1 MRVLR
6 SLALWLGIAA
16 ATAAFGIP
24 AIFAAFLPPRGDWF
38 LLFARGWARTI
49 LAFSGISVRV
59 LHGER
64 FHSGKSVVVVSN
76 HESFADILVL
86 LARLPMQTRFL
97 AKRGVFRVPIL
108 GWSIRA
114 AGFVPVDRGDRVAS
128 LATVET
134 ALARLQKGRSLVVFP
149 EETRT
154 RTGELLAFKKGAALL
169 ALRSGLPIQPI
180 GIAGTRRILPRGAW
194 NMKPGRVVVAIGE
207 PIAVEGR
214 SVKDRGEVTRLVRDS
229 VVQLRGEAAKELSA
243 LSSELS
249 AS

>member
-1 MRVLR
+1 MRIIR
-6 SLALWLGIAA
+6 SLVVWLGIAA

-49 LAFSGISVRV
+49 LAFSAVSVRV
-59 LHGER
+59 LHAER
-64 FHSGKSVVVVSN
+64 LKPGQSVVVVSN

-128 LATVET
+128 LATVEA
-134 ALARLQKGRSLVVFP
+134 ALARLKEGRSLVVFP

-154 RTGELLAFKKGAALL
+154 RTGELLPFKKGAALL
-169 ALRSGLPIQPI
+169 ALRSELPIQPI
-180 GIAGTRRILPRGAW
+180 GIAGTRRLLPRGAW
-194 NMKPGRVVVAIGE
+194 NMAPGRVVVAIGE

-214 SVKDRGEVTRLVRDS
+214 AVRERGEVTRLVRES
-229 VVQLRGEAAKELSA
+229 VARLREEAAKELVTSDK
-243 LSSELS
+243 
-249 AS
+249 

>member
-1 MRVLR
+1 MHVLR
-6 SLALWLGIAA
+6 SLAVWLGIAV
-16 ATAAFGIP
+16 ATAAFGLP
-24 AIFAAFLPPRGDWF
+24 AMFAAFLPPRGDWF

-64 FHSGKSVVVVSN
+64 FHPGKSVVLVSN

-128 LATVET
+128 LATVEA
-134 ALARLQKGRSLVVFP
+134 ALARLEKGRSLVVFP

-180 GIAGTRRILPRGAW
+180 GIAGTRRILPRGTW
-194 NMKPGRVVVAIGE
+194 NMMPGRVVVAIGE
-207 PIAVEGR
+207 PISVEGR
-214 SVKDRGEVTRLVRDS
+214 SVKDRSAVTETIRQAIVELRD
-229 VVQLRGEAAKELSA
+229 EATQEIGP
-243 LSSELS
+243 
-249 AS
+249 

>member
-1 MRVLR
+1 MRVIR
-6 SLALWLGIAA
+6 SFFVWLGIAA

-49 LAFSGISVRV
+49 LAFSGVSVQV
-59 LHGER
+59 LHSQRLRPGQ
-64 FHSGKSVVVVSN
+64 SVVVVSN

-97 AKRGVFRVPIL
+97 AKRGVFQVPIL

-134 ALARLQKGRSLVVFP
+134 ALARLKKGRSLVVFP

-154 RTGELLAFKKGAALL
+154 RTGELLPFKKGAALL
-169 ALRSGLPIQPI
+169 ALRSGLPIHPI
-180 GIAGTRRILPRGAW
+180 GIAGTRRILPRGGW
-194 NMKPGRVVVAIGE
+194 NMRPGRVAVAIGE
-207 PIAVEGR
+207 PISIAGR
-214 SVKDRGEVTRLVRDS
+214 SVKERGEVTRLVRES
-229 VVQLRGEAAKELSA
+229 VAQLREEAAKELVTTDK
-243 LSSELS
+243 
-249 AS
+249 